1 MGTDRASLREQGI
14 FRALSSFSGCEFA
27 IIGGYAVNA
36 YVLPRF
42 SVDCDLVAREGE
54 GKRIA
59 ALLVEQGYLK
69 KGKAHESYHNFE
81 RYELEVAPGFFAS
94 FDLLLDSVHDRQSG
108 ATFSADWVIE
118 NSALKTLAG
127 KTIPD
132 TLALHMISP
141 EALFVMKFACARAS
155 DIRDL
160 FMLCTEVKDWG
171 FARRQISSRIALD
184 GQHAKIMEKINSRQ
198 FKNNLEGV
206 FGYVEPRAFAKRLA
220 AMEALGGNG
229 K

>member
-1 MGTDRASLREQGI
+1 MGTDMASLREQEI
-14 FRALSSFSGCEFA
+14 FRALSSLSGCEFA

-42 SVDCDLVAREGE
+42 SVDCDLVARKGE

-59 ALLVEQGYLK
+59 ALLAKQGFLK
-69 KGKAHESYHNFE
+69 AGNAHESYCNFE
-81 RYELEVAPGFFAS
+81 RYEREVAPGFFAS
-94 FDLLLDSVHDRQSG
+94 FDLLIDSVHDRLSG
-108 ATFSADWVIE
+108 ATFSAGWVLE
-118 NSALKTLAG
+118 HSALRTLAG

-132 TLALHMISP
+132 TLSLRIISP
-141 EALFVMKFACARAS
+141 DALFVMKFACARVS

-160 FMLCTEVKDWG
+160 FMFCTEVKDWE
-171 FARRQISSRIALD
+171 FARREIGSRIALYA
-184 GQHAKIMEKINSRQ
+184 QHAKIMEKINSRQ

-220 AMEALGGNG
+220 VIEKLG
-229 K
+229 